1 MATRMGWFDVPLG
14 AETRQLVANA
24 QEAVNWINA
33 SFGKPL
39 KYYNSAADMR
49 DIWRV
54 ILTNGII
61 PEVRQA
67 KETTI
72 IPETQLG
79 NSFST
84 TLLSGLRV
92 QVNPG
97 IGWIDGAYCI
107 VDMPVELTVVAGAV
121 NDIVLRLDMSQS
133 DITFGL
139 AVKTRSVASIAEG
152 LTRAGGVYEL
162 GLHTVTV
169 PSGET
174 AVTSSMIEDHRLD
187 LTPGSDGKP
196 CCGLCGSL
204 LQPDISQMYDRAR
217 SALQAVLDSATPPD
231 GNLASGIYITDP
243 GQNYAGNNVEDA
255 LEEVAQRFS
264 GAIYEIANKDVTI
277 PASAWSYNAAEMRH
291 EATITDAAIKAS
303 TDVKLSVP
311 DDRNGKV
318 VLGALRPAAG
328 HIVVYTTDANTAAQ
342 SLTLRMAVTEVRRTE
357 VAE

>member
-14 AETRQLVANA
+14 AETRTLVSTA
-24 QEAVNWINA
+24 QEAIDWINS
-33 SFGKPL
+33 SFGKPT

-54 ILTNGII
+54 LLTNGII

-67 KETTI
+67 QETTI

-84 TLLSGLRV
+84 TPLSGLRV

-107 VDMPVELTVVAGAV
+107 VDMPVELTMVSGAV

-139 AVKTRSVASIAEG
+139 AVKTRSVATIAEG
-152 LTRAGGVYEL
+152 LTRSGGVYEL

-174 AVTSSMIEDHRLD
+174 TVTSAMIVDHRLD
-187 LTPGSDGKP
+187 LSPGSDGKP
-196 CCGLCGSL
+196 CCGLAGSL
-204 LQPDISQMYDRAR
+204 LQPDISALYDRAR

-231 GNLASGIYITDP
+231 GNLASGIYLTDA
-243 GQNYAGNNVEDA
+243 GQNYTGNNVEDA
-255 LEEVAQRFS
+255 LAEAANRFS
-264 GAIYEIANKDVTI
+264 GLLYEVANKDCTI
-277 PASAWSYNAAEMRH
+277 LSTAWTYNDAEMRY
-291 EATITDAAIKAS
+291 EATVMDSAIQ
-303 TDVKLSVP
+303 TYTNVKIQLP
-311 DDRNGKV
+311 DSLNGKINM
-318 VLGALRPAAG
+318 GMLRPKAG
-328 HIVVYTTDANTAAQ
+328 EITVYTNSAP
-342 SLTLRMAVTEVRRTE
+342 TENIVARLIVEE
-357 VAE
+357 VHRSDNEEV

>member
-14 AETRQLVANA
+14 AETRTLVSTA
-24 QEAVNWINA
+24 QEAIDWINA
-33 SFGKPL
+33 NFGKPQ

-54 ILTNGII
+54 MLTNGII
-61 PEVRQA
+61 PEVRQSQ
-67 KETTI
+67 ETTI

-107 VDMPVELTVVAGAV
+107 VDMPVELTMVSGAI

-139 AVKTRSVASIAEG
+139 AVKTRSVATIAEG
-152 LTRAGGVYEL
+152 LTRAGGIYEL

-174 AVTSSMIEDHRLD
+174 TVTSAMIEDHRLD
-187 LTPGSDGKP
+187 LTPGSDGHP
-196 CCGLCGSL
+196 CCGLAGSL
-204 LQPDISQMYDRAR
+204 LQPDISALYDRAR
-217 SALQAVLDSATPPD
+217 AALQAVLDSATPPD
-231 GNLASGIYITDP
+231 GNLASGIYLTDA
-243 GQNYAGNNVEDA
+243 GQNYTGNNVEDA
-255 LEEVAQRFS
+255 LAEVADRFT
-264 GAIYEIANKDVTI
+264 GTLYEIVNKDYTI
-277 PASAWSYNAAEMRH
+277 LSTAWTYNDAEMRY
-291 EATITDAAIKAS
+291 EATVADEAIQTYTNIKLQLPDSMNGKINLGMLRPQTGAVMVYTDAAPTGS
-303 TDVKLSVP
+303 
-311 DDRNGKV
+311 
-318 VLGALRPAAG
+318 
-328 HIVVYTTDANTAAQ
+328 IVARLIVE
-342 SLTLRMAVTEVRRTE
+342 EVRRTVVGE
-357 VAE
+357 E